1 MPPQTLPLSAVLV
14 PVQPLREIERPSMEV
29 VAVEVGM
36 KVKTRATSTPSVL

>member
-29 VAVEVGM
+29 VEVGM
-36 KVKTRATSTPSVL
+36 KVKTRATFTPSVL